1 MIETFPDL
9 SGSAGSVTAVE
20 LPPARTHNHAQ
31 PRVHKARSF
40 SREVHIYRYRPCGTC
55 TCTKCSYSIR
65 AQNISVGRQV
75 NGNGGNAFRSPAPFL
90 MGHGGIANE
99 TFCLTTGMLIVQFP
113 PHIGQDVLRG
123 RRPSTLRSKSRVLP
137 AVRSS
142 LNEYCNTHHIA
153 ESAECAIAG
162 RLVSAVRAGGYV
174 GYDSSL
180 RRAVPWQAVSCQSGC
195 AWLGRSV

>member
-20 LPPARTHNHAQ
+20 LPPARTTTHNHA
-31 PRVHKARSF
+31 
-40 SREVHIYRYRPCGTC
+40 
-55 TCTKCSYSIR
+55 CTKHAVSAARYIYIGTVR
-65 AQNISVGRQV
+65 AVRVRVRSARILSGHKISRLVV
-75 NGNGGNAFRSPAPFL
+75 NGNGGSAFRSPAPFL